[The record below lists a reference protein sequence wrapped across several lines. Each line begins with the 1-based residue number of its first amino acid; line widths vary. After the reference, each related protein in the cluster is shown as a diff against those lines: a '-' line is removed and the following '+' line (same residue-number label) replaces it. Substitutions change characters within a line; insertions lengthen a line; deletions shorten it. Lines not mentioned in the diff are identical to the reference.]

1 MSTSGG
7 QERGDAA
14 MSLLERLTSALGEVT
29 TLVEESDG
37 ALTVTVDGSVA
48 SLRVVT
54 IAEGLDMVSLTQ
66 PLAWDLPLNNKIRER
81 VAEQAGRTMLG
92 TVALVE
98 KIADGPDTPANGSS
112 ARTTRKSAAKKVAD
126 VMLRYNFPAAG
137 LTEDALRTLI
147 LLVLTTGADV
157 RKALTA

>member
-1 MSTSGG
+1 MP
-7 QERGDAA
+7 
-14 MSLLERLTSALGEVT
+14 SLLERLASALGEVT
-29 TLVEESDG
+29 ALVTEPDG
-37 ALTVTVDGSVA
+37 ALTVTVDGMVA

-54 IAEGLDMVSLTQ
+54 IAEGLEMVSLTQ

-81 VAEQAGRTMLG
+81 VADQAGRTMLG

-98 KIADGPDTPANGSS
+98 KTSDGPPTPGNGSS
-112 ARTTRKSAAKKVAD
+112 GRTTRKSAAKKVGD

-157 RKALTA
+157 RRALTA

>member
-1 MSTSGG
+1 MS
-7 QERGDAA
+7 Q
-14 MSLLERLTSALGEVT
+14 SLLERLTAALGEVT
-29 TLVEESDG
+29 TLIEESDG
-37 ALTVTVDGSVA
+37 ALTITVDGLVA

-54 IAEGLDMVSLTQ
+54 IGEGLEMVSLTQ

-98 KIADGPDTPANGSS
+98 KAADAPQSPANGSS
-112 ARTTRKSAAKKVAD
+112 AKSTHRPAAKKVAD

-137 LTEDALRTLI
+137 LSEDALRTLI

-157 RKALTA
+157 RRHLTG

>member
-1 MSTSGG
+1 
-7 QERGDAA
+7 
-14 MSLLERLTSALGEVT
+14 
-29 TLVEESDG
+29 
-37 ALTVTVDGSVA
+37 VA
-48 SLRVVT
+48 SLRVVV
-54 IAEGLDMVSLTQ
+54 IAEGLEMVSLTQ

-98 KIADGPDTPANGSS
+98 KAVDAPAAPANGSS
-112 ARTTRKSAAKKVAD
+112 GRTTRKSGVRKVAD

-147 LLVLTTGADV
+147 LLVLTTGAEV
-157 RKALTA
+157 RRALTT

>member
-1 MSTSGG
+1 MST
-7 QERGDAA
+7 
-14 MSLLERLTSALGEVT
+14 LVERLTSALGEVT

-37 ALTVTVDGSVA
+37 ALTLTVDGMVA

-54 IAEGLDMVSLTQ
+54 IAEGLEMVSLTQ
-66 PLAWDLPLNNKIRER
+66 PLAWDLALNNKIRER
-81 VAEQAGRTMLG
+81 VAELAGRTMLG

-98 KIADGPDTPANGSS
+98 KVADGPAAPANGSS
-112 ARTTRKSAAKKVAD
+112 AKSTRKPAVKKLAD

-157 RKALTA
+157 RRDLIA

>member
-1 MSTSGG
+1 
-7 QERGDAA
+7 
-14 MSLLERLTSALGEVT
+14 MSLAERLVSALGEVT

-37 ALTVTVDGSVA
+37 ALTVTVDGLVA

-54 IAEGLDMVSLTQ
+54 IAEGLEMVSLTQ
-66 PLAWDLPLNNKIRER
+66 PLAWDLPLNNKTRER

-98 KIADGPDTPANGSS
+98 KAASGPPARANGSS
-112 ARTTRKSAAKKVAD
+112 GKKVAD

-157 RKALTA
+157 RHALTS

>member
-1 MSTSGG
+1 MAG
-7 QERGDAA
+7 
-14 MSLLERLTSALGEVT
+14 LLERLTAALGPVT
-29 TLVEESDG
+29 TLVTEPDG

-48 SLRVVT
+48 SLRVVL
-54 IAEGLDMVSLTQ
+54 IAEGLEMVSLTQ

-98 KIADGPDTPANGSS
+98 KVAEAPATPANGSS
-112 ARTTRKSAAKKVAD
+112 GRATRKSAAKKVGD

-157 RKALTA
+157 RKVLTA

>member
-1 MSTSGG
+1 MTT
-7 QERGDAA
+7 
-14 MSLLERLTSALGEVT
+14 LLERLTSALGEVT
-29 TLVEESDG
+29 TLVEEPDG
-37 ALTVTVDGSVA
+37 SLTVTVDGSVA

-54 IAEGLDMVSLTQ
+54 IAEGLEMVSLTQ

-98 KIADGPDTPANGSS
+98 KVADGPPAPTNGAS

-126 VMLRYNFPAAG
+126 VMLRYNFPASG
-137 LTEDALRTLI
+137 LSEDALRTLI
-147 LLVLTTGADV
+147 LLVLDTGADV
-157 RKALTA
+157 RRSLVS